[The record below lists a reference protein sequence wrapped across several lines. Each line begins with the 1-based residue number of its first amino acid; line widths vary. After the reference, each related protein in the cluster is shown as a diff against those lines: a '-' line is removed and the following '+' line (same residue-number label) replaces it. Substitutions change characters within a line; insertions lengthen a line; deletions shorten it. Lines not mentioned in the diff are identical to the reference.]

1 MTLTAGTRLGP
12 YEIVRPLGAGGM
24 GEVYLAR
31 DTRLGRT
38 VAVKVLHPNRVASPE
53 ARQRFEREAR
63 VVSSLSDPR
72 VCALYDIG
80 RHETPEGSIEYLVME
95 YLEGETLEA
104 RLARGPLPLDQALR
118 AGIEIAGA
126 LHKAHRKGIVHRDLK
141 PGNVMLTKTGV
152 KLLDF
157 GLARTEPPLASAGG
171 IPPEGTLTATPTRT
185 RLTQEGRILGTLQYM
200 APEQLEGKE
209 ADARADIFALG
220 AVLHEMATGQPA
232 FSGASS
238 ASLISSI
245 MKDDPAPISRLL
257 PMSPA
262 ALDHAVRTC
271 LAKDPEDRWQSAH
284 DLENQLRFVATQGN
298 SPASTASGTG
308 AAIQPVRTPRRERVA
323 WGLAALGLLAAL
335 ALSTRTLLGPRAA
348 RPHAILPVRLSM
360 LLPEMSSLRSAVLS
374 PDGTR
379 LALVARDTAG
389 RNLLWIRSLASLE
402 LQPLTGT
409 DNPAFPFWSPDGKSI
424 AFFADGKLKKIAAS
438 GGPPQT
444 VCDAPLNRGG
454 SWSQDGTIV
463 FTPVADG
470 PLFRV
475 AAAGGQP
482 APLTRLDTTR
492 KETTHRWP
500 WFLPDGKHFLFLIAS
515 FTSSAEQEKMGVY
528 LGSLDHGEEKFLL
541 RANSN
546 MAFAPPDT
554 ILFLR
559 ERNLFAQHFD
569 LEGFR
574 VSGDP
579 VPVAEQIQYFPQ
591 IFAGLFSAS
600 GSGSLLY
607 QNQGG
612 STLGRLVWF
621 DRAGKSLGAIGTP
634 ADQANPRLSPDGR
647 RVSVSITDARSGN
660 VDIWSYD
667 AAGGIPTRLT
677 TDPAVDGTAIWS
689 PDGAHIAYASM
700 RRGRAELFEM
710 SGDGGDQR
718 PVSASPPSQR
728 TSYPTDWTP
737 DGVRLL
743 YRTGIATSNLELW
756 LTPRDGEEPSPFIH
770 ASFGVSN
777 GRFSPDGRFIA
788 YASNE
793 SGRWEIYVA
802 SFPGPGGNWK
812 VSSEGGS
819 EPEWRHDGRELFFLG
834 ANGYL
839 MAVPVRLSP
848 TFDAGEPKPLFLIRR
863 REPVATLDLFSY
875 DVSRDGQ
882 RFLVNADAGEPTTT
896 PLTVV
901 LDWATSLKR

>member
-1 MTLTAGTRLGP
+1 
-12 YEIVRPLGAGGM
+12 
-24 GEVYLAR
+24 
-31 DTRLGRT
+31 
-38 VAVKVLHPNRVASPE
+38 
-53 ARQRFEREAR
+53 
-63 VVSSLSDPR
+63 
-72 VCALYDIG
+72 
-80 RHETPEGSIEYLVME
+80 
-95 YLEGETLEA
+95 
-104 RLARGPLPLDQALR
+104 
-118 AGIEIAGA
+118 
-126 LHKAHRKGIVHRDLK
+126 
-141 PGNVMLTKTGV
+141 
-152 KLLDF
+152 
-157 GLARTEPPLASAGG
+157 
-171 IPPEGTLTATPTRT
+171 
-185 RLTQEGRILGTLQYM
+185 
-200 APEQLEGKE
+200 
-209 ADARADIFALG
+209 
-220 AVLHEMATGQPA
+220 
-232 FSGASS
+232 
-238 ASLISSI
+238 
-245 MKDDPAPISRLL
+245 
-257 PMSPA
+257 
-262 ALDHAVRTC
+262 
-271 LAKDPEDRWQSAH
+271 
-284 DLENQLRFVATQGN
+284 
-298 SPASTASGTG
+298 
-308 AAIQPVRTPRRERVA
+308 
-323 WGLAALGLLAAL
+323 
-335 ALSTRTLLGPRAA
+335 
-348 RPHAILPVRLSM
+348 
-360 LLPEMSSLRSAVLS
+360 
-374 PDGTR
+374 
-379 LALVARDTAG
+379 
-389 RNLLWIRSLASLE
+389 
-402 LQPLTGT
+402 
-409 DNPAFPFWSPDGKSI
+409 
-424 AFFADGKLKKIAAS
+424 
-438 GGPPQT
+438 
-444 VCDAPLNRGG
+444 
-454 SWSQDGTIV
+454 
-463 FTPVADG
+463 
-470 PLFRV
+470 
-475 AAAGGQP
+475 
-482 APLTRLDTTR
+482 
-492 KETTHRWP
+492 
-500 WFLPDGKHFLFLIAS
+500 
-515 FTSSAEQEKMGVY
+515 
-528 LGSLDHGEEKFLL
+528 
-541 RANSN
+541 
-546 MAFAPPDT
+546 
-554 ILFLR
+554 
-559 ERNLFAQHFD
+559 
-569 LEGFR
+569 

-621 DRAGKSLGAIGTP
+621 DRSGKSLGAIGTP

-737 DGVRLL
+737 DGGRLL

-756 LTPRDGEEPSPFIH
+756 LTPRDGGEPSPFIK

-777 GRFSPDGRFIA
+777 GRFSPDGRFVA

-802 SFPGPGGNWK
+802 PFPGPGGNWK

-839 MAVPVRLSP
+839 MAVPLRLSP

-901 LDWATSLKR
+901 LDWAAGLKR